1 MNQTA
6 NNPSVSWGTFLKDV
20 LVCSLGAFG
29 GPEAHYGVFTDQMV
43 TKKDYLTEEEIV
55 ELMALCAFLPGPS
68 STQTIIAIGHKVG
81 GPILALL
88 TMLVWALP
96 ALFIMTTLSFLYQ
109 FLDAQNIS
117 DDMLRFIGPMAVGF
131 IILAAYKIGKKV
143 VYDRMTVAL
152 FLFGFITTYFIR
164 AAWIFPLVFLIGG
177 LVSLAVT
184 REKDLWYKVKLNPPY
199 KYLALFLFFTLGS
212 LLAAFVFQNQIVAIF
227 ERFYRYGYLVV
238 GGGQVVIPLMYSELV
253 DVNALMTSEQ
263 FLTGYGLVQ
272 GIPGPM
278 FSFSAYAGGM
288 AVQNATVFTQILGAV
303 AGGIGIFLPGV
314 LLIFFVYP
322 MWENLKLIKGFRVAL
337 KGVTAVA
344 GGLIAVAA
352 VILTQQSGVTLL
364 NLLVTLI
371 TVVLLYT
378 KKVPVP
384 VIIIAVLLLGFL
396 L

>member
-1 MNQTA
+1 MSEMKKNVTW
-6 NNPSVSWGTFLKDV
+6 STFLKDV

-43 TKKDYLTEEEIV
+43 LKKEYLTEEDIV

-68 STQTIIAIGHKVG
+68 STQTIIAIGYKIG
-81 GPILALL
+81 GPLLALL

-96 ALFIMTTLSFLYQ
+96 ALAIMTTLSFLYQ
-109 FLDAQNIS
+109 FLDVWNIS
-117 DDMLRFIGPMAVGF
+117 PDVLRYVGPMAVGF

-143 VYDRMTVAL
+143 VYDKLTLVL
-152 FLFGFITTYFIR
+152 FLFGAITTYFIR
-164 AAWIFPLVFLIGG
+164 SAWIFPLVFLIGG
-177 LVSLAVT
+177 LVTLSIT

-199 KYLALFLFFTLGS
+199 KYMALFIFFTLGS
-212 LLAAFVFQNQIVAIF
+212 MLAAFLFENQLVSLF

-238 GGGQVVIPLMYSELV
+238 GGGQVVIPLMYTELV
-253 DVNALMTSEQ
+253 DVNAFMSSDQ

-272 GIPGPM
+272 GMPGPM

-288 AVQNATVFTQILGAV
+288 AVQNPTVLTQILGAL

-314 LLIFFVYP
+314 LLIYFVYP
-322 MWENLKLIKGFRVAL
+322 MWERLKLVKGFRVAL

-352 VILTQQSGVTLL
+352 VIITQQSGPTWD
-364 NLLVTLI
+364 NLLVTLF
-371 TVVLLYT
+371 TLVLLYT

-384 VIIIAVLLLGFL
+384 VIVGTVILLGFITS
-396 L
+396 

>member
-1 MNQTA
+1 MKKNVTW
-6 NNPSVSWGTFLKDV
+6 STFLKDV

-43 TKKDYLTEEEIV
+43 LKKEYLTEEDIV

-68 STQTIIAIGHKVG
+68 STQTIIAIGYKIG
-81 GPILALL
+81 GPLLALL

-96 ALFIMTTLSFLYQ
+96 ALAIMTTLSFLYQ
-109 FLDAQNIS
+109 FLDVWNIS
-117 DDMLRFIGPMAVGF
+117 PDVLRYVGPMAVGF
-131 IILAAYKIGKKV
+131 IILAAYQIGKKV
-143 VYDRMTVAL
+143 VYDKLTLLL
-152 FLFGFITTYFIR
+152 FLFGAITTYFIR
-164 AAWIFPLVFLIGG
+164 SAWIFPLVFLIGG
-177 LVSLAVT
+177 LVTLSIT

-199 KYLALFLFFTLGS
+199 KYMALFIFFTLGS
-212 LLAAFVFQNQIVAIF
+212 MLAAFLFENQLVSLF

-238 GGGQVVIPLMYSELV
+238 GGGQVVIPLMYTELV
-253 DVNALMTSEQ
+253 DVNAFMSSDQ

-272 GIPGPM
+272 GMPGPM

-288 AVQNATVFTQILGAV
+288 AVQNPTVLTQILGAL

-314 LLIFFVYP
+314 LLIYFVYP
-322 MWENLKLIKGFRVAL
+322 MWERLKLVKGFRVAL

-352 VILTQQSGVTLL
+352 VIITQQSGPTWD
-364 NLLVTLI
+364 NLLVTLF
-371 TVVLLYT
+371 TLVLLYT

-384 VIIIAVLLLGFL
+384 VIVGTVILLGFITS
-396 L
+396 

>member
-1 MNQTA
+1 MKKNV
-6 NNPSVSWGTFLKDV
+6 PWSTFLKDV

-43 TKKDYLTEEEIV
+43 LKKEYLTEEEIV

-68 STQTIIAIGHKVG
+68 STQTIIAIGYKMG
-81 GPILALL
+81 GPLLALL

-96 ALFIMTTLSFLYQ
+96 ALAIMTTLSFLYQ
-109 FLDAQNIS
+109 FLDVWNIS
-117 DDMLRFIGPMAVGF
+117 PDVLRYVGPMAVGF

-143 VYDRMTVAL
+143 VYDKLTLVL
-152 FLFGFITTYFIR
+152 FLFGAITTYFIR
-164 AAWIFPLVFLIGG
+164 SAWIFPLVFLIGG
-177 LVSLAVT
+177 LLTLSIT

-199 KYLALFLFFTLGS
+199 KYMALFIFFTLGS
-212 LLAAFVFQNQIVAIF
+212 LLAAFLFENQFVSLF

-238 GGGQVVIPLMYSELV
+238 GGGQVVIPLMYTELV
-253 DVNALMTSEQ
+253 DVNAFMSSDQ

-272 GIPGPM
+272 GMPGPM

-288 AVQNATVFTQILGAV
+288 AVQNPTVLTQILGAL

-314 LLIFFVYP
+314 LLIYFVYP
-322 MWENLKLIKGFRVAL
+322 MWERLKLVKGFRVAL

-352 VILTQQSGVTLL
+352 VILTQQSGATWD
-364 NLLVTLI
+364 NLLVTMVTL
-371 TVVLLYT
+371 VLLYT

-384 VIIIAVLLLGFL
+384 VIVVTVILLGFFVS
-396 L
+396 

>member
-1 MNQTA
+1 MSEMKKNV
-6 NNPSVSWGTFLKDV
+6 PWSTFLKDV

-43 TKKDYLTEEEIV
+43 LKKEYLTEEDIV

-68 STQTIIAIGHKVG
+68 STQTIIAIGYKIG
-81 GPILALL
+81 GPLLALL

-96 ALFIMTTLSFLYQ
+96 ALAIMTTLSFLYQ
-109 FLDAQNIS
+109 FLDVWNIS
-117 DDMLRFIGPMAVGF
+117 PDVLRYVGPMAVGF

-143 VYDRMTVAL
+143 VYDKLTLLL
-152 FLFGFITTYFIR
+152 FLFGAITTYFIR
-164 AAWIFPLVFLIGG
+164 SAWIFPLVFLIGG
-177 LVSLAVT
+177 LLTLSIT

-199 KYLALFLFFTLGS
+199 KYMALFIFFTLGS
-212 LLAAFVFQNQIVAIF
+212 MLAAFLFENQLVSLF

-238 GGGQVVIPLMYSELV
+238 GGGQVVIPLMYTELV
-253 DVNALMTSEQ
+253 DVNAFMSSDQ

-272 GIPGPM
+272 GMPGPM

-288 AVQNATVFTQILGAV
+288 AVQNPTVLTQILGAL

-314 LLIFFVYP
+314 LLIYFVYP
-322 MWENLKLIKGFRVAL
+322 MWERLKLVKGFRVAL

-352 VILTQQSGVTLL
+352 VIIIQQSGPTWY
-364 NLLVTLI
+364 NLLVTLF
-371 TVVLLYT
+371 TLVLLYT

-384 VIIIAVLLLGFL
+384 VIVGTVILLGFITS
-396 L
+396 

>member
-1 MNQTA
+1 MKKNV
-6 NNPSVSWGTFLKDV
+6 PWSTFLKDV

-43 TKKDYLTEEEIV
+43 LKKEYLTEEDIV

-68 STQTIIAIGHKVG
+68 STQTIIAIGYKMG
-81 GPILALL
+81 GPLLALL

-96 ALFIMTTLSFLYQ
+96 ALAIMTTLSFLYQ
-109 FLDAQNIS
+109 FLDVWNIS
-117 DDMLRFIGPMAVGF
+117 PDVLRYVGPMAVGF

-143 VYDRMTVAL
+143 VYDKLTLLL
-152 FLFGFITTYFIR
+152 FLFGAITTYFIR
-164 AAWIFPLVFLIGG
+164 SAWIFPLVFLIGG
-177 LVSLAVT
+177 LVTLSIT
-184 REKDLWYKVKLNPPY
+184 REENLWYKVKLNPPY
-199 KYLALFLFFTLGS
+199 KYMALFIFFTLGS
-212 LLAAFVFQNQIVAIF
+212 MLAAFLFENQLVSLF

-238 GGGQVVIPLMYSELV
+238 GGGQVVIPLMYTELV
-253 DVNALMTSEQ
+253 DVNAFMSSDQ

-272 GIPGPM
+272 GMPGPM

-288 AVQNATVFTQILGAV
+288 AVQNPTVLTQILGAL

-314 LLIFFVYP
+314 LLIYFVYP
-322 MWENLKLIKGFRVAL
+322 MWERLKLVKGFRVAL

-352 VILTQQSGVTLL
+352 VIITQQSGPTWD
-364 NLLVTLI
+364 NLLVTLF
-371 TVVLLYT
+371 TLVLLYT

-384 VIIIAVLLLGFL
+384 VIVGTVILLGFITS
-396 L
+396 

>member
-1 MNQTA
+1 MSEMKKNV
-6 NNPSVSWGTFLKDV
+6 PWSTFLKDV

-43 TKKDYLTEEEIV
+43 LKKEYLTEEDIV

-68 STQTIIAIGHKVG
+68 STQTIIAIGYKIG
-81 GPILALL
+81 GPLLALL

-96 ALFIMTTLSFLYQ
+96 ALAIMTTLSFLYQ
-109 FLDAQNIS
+109 FLDVWNIS
-117 DDMLRFIGPMAVGF
+117 PDVLRYVGPMAVGF
-131 IILAAYKIGKKV
+131 IILAAYKIGMKV
-143 VYDRMTVAL
+143 VYDKLTLLL
-152 FLFGFITTYFIR
+152 FLFGAITTYFIR
-164 AAWIFPLVFLIGG
+164 SAWIFPLVFLVGG
-177 LVSLAVT
+177 LVTLSIT

-199 KYLALFLFFTLGS
+199 KYMALFIFFTLGS
-212 LLAAFVFQNQIVAIF
+212 LLAAFLFENQFVSLF

-238 GGGQVVIPLMYSELV
+238 GGGQVVIPLMYTELV
-253 DVNALMTSEQ
+253 DVNAFMSSDQ

-272 GIPGPM
+272 GMPGPM

-288 AVQNATVFTQILGAV
+288 AVQNPTVLTQILGAL

-314 LLIFFVYP
+314 LLIYFVYP
-322 MWENLKLIKGFRVAL
+322 MWERLKLVKGFRVAL

-352 VILTQQSGVTLL
+352 VIITQQSGPTWD
-364 NLLVTLI
+364 NLLVTLF
-371 TVVLLYT
+371 TLVLLYT

-384 VIIIAVLLLGFL
+384 VIVGTVILLGFITS
-396 L
+396 

>member
-1 MNQTA
+1 MKKNV
-6 NNPSVSWGTFLKDV
+6 PWSTFLKDV

-43 TKKDYLTEEEIV
+43 LKKEYLTEEDIV

-68 STQTIIAIGHKVG
+68 STQTIIAIGYKIG
-81 GPILALL
+81 GPLLALL

-96 ALFIMTTLSFLYQ
+96 ALAIMTTLSFLYQ
-109 FLDAQNIS
+109 FLDVWNIS
-117 DDMLRFIGPMAVGF
+117 PDVLRYVGPMAVGF

-143 VYDRMTVAL
+143 VYDKLTLLL
-152 FLFGFITTYFIR
+152 FLFGAITTYFIR
-164 AAWIFPLVFLIGG
+164 SAWIFPLVFLIGG
-177 LVSLAVT
+177 LLTLSIT

-199 KYLALFLFFTLGS
+199 KYMALFIFFTLGS
-212 LLAAFVFQNQIVAIF
+212 MLAAFLFENQLVSLF

-238 GGGQVVIPLMYSELV
+238 GGGQVVIPLMYTELV
-253 DVNALMTSEQ
+253 DVNAFMSSDQ

-272 GIPGPM
+272 GMPGPM

-288 AVQNATVFTQILGAV
+288 AVQNPTVLTQILGAL

-314 LLIFFVYP
+314 LLIYFVYP
-322 MWENLKLIKGFRVAL
+322 MWERLKLVKGFRVAL

-352 VILTQQSGVTLL
+352 VIIIQQSGPTWY
-364 NLLVTLI
+364 NLLVTLF
-371 TVVLLYT
+371 TLVLLYT

-384 VIIIAVLLLGFL
+384 VIVGTVILLGFITS
-396 L
+396 

>member
-1 MNQTA
+1 MTDLTKQPNWTA
-6 NNPSVSWGTFLKDV
+6 FLKDV
-20 LVCSLGAFG
+20 LICSLGAFG

-43 TKKDYLTEEEIV
+43 TKKGYLTEEDIV

-81 GPILALL
+81 GPVLALL

-96 ALFIMTTLSFLYQ
+96 ALAIMTTLSFLYQ
-109 FLDAQNIS
+109 FLASQNI
-117 DDMLRFIGPMAVGF
+117 DLDVLRFIGPMAVGF
-131 IILAAYKIGKKV
+131 IILASYKIGKKV
-143 VYDRMTVAL
+143 VYDKMTAAL
-152 FLFGFITTYFIR
+152 FAFGLVTTYFIR
-164 AAWIFPLVFLIGG
+164 DAWIFPVVFLIGG
-177 LVSLAVT
+177 LVSLYLT
-184 REKDLWYKVKLNPPY
+184 REKNLWNRVKLNPPY

-212 LLAAFVFQNQIVAIF
+212 LLAVALFQNELIALF

-253 DVNALMTSEQ
+253 DVNNFMSSQE

-278 FSFSAYAGGM
+278 FSFSAYAGGLS
-288 AVQNATVFTQILGAV
+288 VTDPTIFSQV
-303 AGGIGIFLPGV
+303 AGALISGIGIFLPGV
-314 LLIFFVYP
+314 LLIYFVYP

-337 KGVTAVA
+337 KGVTAVT
-344 GGLIAVAA
+344 GGLMAVAA
-352 VILTQQSGVTLL
+352 VVLTQQSGLTWE
-364 NLLVTLI
+364 NLLITLV

-378 KKVPVP
+378 KKIPVP
-384 VIIIAVLLLGFL
+384 LIIITIIGLGFL

>member
-1 MNQTA
+1 MSEMKKNV
-6 NNPSVSWGTFLKDV
+6 PWSTFLKDV

-43 TKKDYLTEEEIV
+43 LKKEYLTEEDIV

-68 STQTIIAIGHKVG
+68 STQTIIAIGYKLG
-81 GPILALL
+81 GPLLALL

-96 ALFIMTTLSFLYQ
+96 ALAIMTTLSFLYQ
-109 FLDAQNIS
+109 FLDVWNIS
-117 DDMLRFIGPMAVGF
+117 PDVLRYVGPMAVGF

-143 VYDRMTVAL
+143 VYDKLTLLL
-152 FLFGFITTYFIR
+152 FLFGAITTYFIR
-164 AAWIFPLVFLIGG
+164 SAWIFPLVFLIGG
-177 LVSLAVT
+177 LVTLSIT
-184 REKDLWYKVKLNPPY
+184 REENLWYKVKLNPPY
-199 KYLALFLFFTLGS
+199 KYMALFIFFTLGS
-212 LLAAFVFQNQIVAIF
+212 MLAAFLFENQLVSLF

-238 GGGQVVIPLMYSELV
+238 GGGQVVIPLMYTELV
-253 DVNALMTSEQ
+253 DVNAFMSSDQ

-272 GIPGPM
+272 GMPGPM

-288 AVQNATVFTQILGAV
+288 AVQNPTVLTQILGAL

-314 LLIFFVYP
+314 LLIYFVYP
-322 MWENLKLIKGFRVAL
+322 MWERLKLVKGFRVAL

-352 VILTQQSGVTLL
+352 VILTQQSGATWD
-364 NLLVTLI
+364 NLLVTLF
-371 TVVLLYT
+371 TLVLLYT

-384 VIIIAVLLLGFL
+384 VIVGTVILLGFFVS
-396 L
+396 

>member
-1 MNQTA
+1 MKKNV
-6 NNPSVSWGTFLKDV
+6 PWSTFLKDV

-43 TKKDYLTEEEIV
+43 LKKEYLTEEDIV

-68 STQTIIAIGHKVG
+68 STQTIIAIGYKIG
-81 GPILALL
+81 GPLLALL

-96 ALFIMTTLSFLYQ
+96 ALAIMTTLSFLYQ
-109 FLDAQNIS
+109 FLDVWNIS
-117 DDMLRFIGPMAVGF
+117 PDVLRYVGPMAVGF

-143 VYDRMTVAL
+143 VYDKLTLLL
-152 FLFGFITTYFIR
+152 FLFGAITTYFIR
-164 AAWIFPLVFLIGG
+164 SAWIFPLVFLIGG
-177 LVSLAVT
+177 LLTLSIT

-199 KYLALFLFFTLGS
+199 KYMALFIFFTLGS
-212 LLAAFVFQNQIVAIF
+212 MLAAFLFENQLVSLF

-238 GGGQVVIPLMYSELV
+238 GGGQVVIPLMYTELV
-253 DVNALMTSEQ
+253 DVNAFMSSDQ

-272 GIPGPM
+272 GMPGPM

-288 AVQNATVFTQILGAV
+288 AVQNPTVLTQILGAL

-314 LLIFFVYP
+314 LLIYFVYP
-322 MWENLKLIKGFRVAL
+322 MWERLKLVKGFRVAL

-352 VILTQQSGVTLL
+352 VIITQQSGPTWE
-364 NLLVTLI
+364 NLLVTLF
-371 TVVLLYT
+371 TLVLLYT

-384 VIIIAVLLLGFL
+384 VIVGTFILLGFITS
-396 L
+396 

>member
-1 MNQTA
+1 MKKNV
-6 NNPSVSWGTFLKDV
+6 PWSTFLKDV

-43 TKKDYLTEEEIV
+43 LKKEYLTEEDIV

-68 STQTIIAIGHKVG
+68 STQTIIAIGYKMG
-81 GPILALL
+81 GPLLALL

-96 ALFIMTTLSFLYQ
+96 ALAIMTTLSFLYQ
-109 FLDAQNIS
+109 FLDVWNIS
-117 DDMLRFIGPMAVGF
+117 PDVLRYVGPMAVGF

-143 VYDRMTVAL
+143 VYDKLTLVL
-152 FLFGFITTYFIR
+152 FLFGAITTYFIR
-164 AAWIFPLVFLIGG
+164 SAWIFPLVFLIGG
-177 LVSLAVT
+177 LVTLSIT

-199 KYLALFLFFTLGS
+199 KYMALFIFFTLGS
-212 LLAAFVFQNQIVAIF
+212 LLAAFLFENQFVSLF

-238 GGGQVVIPLMYSELV
+238 GGGQVVIPLMYTELV
-253 DVNALMTSEQ
+253 DVNAFMSSDQ

-272 GIPGPM
+272 GMPGPM

-288 AVQNATVFTQILGAV
+288 AVQNPTVLTQILGAL

-314 LLIFFVYP
+314 LLIYFVYP
-322 MWENLKLIKGFRVAL
+322 MWERLKLVKGFRVAL

-352 VILTQQSGVTLL
+352 VILTQQSGATWD
-364 NLLVTLI
+364 NLLVTLF
-371 TVVLLYT
+371 TLVLLYT

-384 VIIIAVLLLGFL
+384 VIVGTVILLGFIVS
-396 L
+396 

>member
-1 MNQTA
+1 MSEMKKNV
-6 NNPSVSWGTFLKDV
+6 PWSTFLKDV

-43 TKKDYLTEEEIV
+43 LKKEYLTEEDIV

-68 STQTIIAIGHKVG
+68 STQTIIAIGYKMG
-81 GPILALL
+81 GPLLALL

-96 ALFIMTTLSFLYQ
+96 ALAIMTTLSFLYQ
-109 FLDAQNIS
+109 FLDVWNIS
-117 DDMLRFIGPMAVGF
+117 PDVLRYVGPMAVGF

-143 VYDRMTVAL
+143 VYDKLTLVL
-152 FLFGFITTYFIR
+152 FLFGAITTYFIR
-164 AAWIFPLVFLIGG
+164 SAWIFPLVFLIGG
-177 LVSLAVT
+177 LVTLSIT

-199 KYLALFLFFTLGS
+199 KYMALFIFFTLGS
-212 LLAAFVFQNQIVAIF
+212 LLAAFLFENQFVSLF

-238 GGGQVVIPLMYSELV
+238 GGGQVVIPLMYTELV
-253 DVNALMTSEQ
+253 DVNAFMSSDQ

-272 GIPGPM
+272 GMPGPM

-288 AVQNATVFTQILGAV
+288 AVQNPTVLTQILGAL

-314 LLIFFVYP
+314 LLIYFVYP
-322 MWENLKLIKGFRVAL
+322 MWERLKLVKGFRVAL

-352 VILTQQSGVTLL
+352 VILTQQSGATWD
-364 NLLVTLI
+364 NLLVTLF
-371 TVVLLYT
+371 TLVLLYT

-384 VIIIAVLLLGFL
+384 VIVGTVILLGFIVS
-396 L
+396 

>member
-1 MNQTA
+1 MSEMKKNV
-6 NNPSVSWGTFLKDV
+6 PWSTFLKDV

-43 TKKDYLTEEEIV
+43 LKKEYLTEEDIV

-68 STQTIIAIGHKVG
+68 STQTIIAIGYKMG
-81 GPILALL
+81 GPLLALL

-96 ALFIMTTLSFLYQ
+96 ALAIMTTLSFLYQ
-109 FLDAQNIS
+109 FLDVWNIS
-117 DDMLRFIGPMAVGF
+117 PDVLRYVGPMAVGF

-143 VYDRMTVAL
+143 VYDKLTLLL
-152 FLFGFITTYFIR
+152 FLFGAITTYFIR
-164 AAWIFPLVFLIGG
+164 SAWIFPLVFLVGG
-177 LVSLAVT
+177 LITLSIT
-184 REKDLWYKVKLNPPY
+184 REENLWYKVKLNPPY
-199 KYLALFLFFTLGS
+199 KYMALFIFFTLGS
-212 LLAAFVFQNQIVAIF
+212 MLAAFLFENQLVSLF

-238 GGGQVVIPLMYSELV
+238 GGGQVVIPLMYTELV
-253 DVNALMTSEQ
+253 DVNAFMSSDQ

-272 GIPGPM
+272 GMPGPM

-288 AVQNATVFTQILGAV
+288 AVQNPTVLTQILGAL

-314 LLIFFVYP
+314 LLIYFVYP
-322 MWENLKLIKGFRVAL
+322 MWERLKLVKGFRVAL

-352 VILTQQSGVTLL
+352 VILTQQSGATWD
-364 NLLVTLI
+364 NLLVTLF
-371 TVVLLYT
+371 TLVLLYT

-384 VIIIAVLLLGFL
+384 VIVGTVILLGFFVS
-396 L
+396 

>member
-1 MNQTA
+1 MKKNV
-6 NNPSVSWGTFLKDV
+6 PWSTFLKDV

-43 TKKDYLTEEEIV
+43 LKKEYLTEEEIV

-68 STQTIIAIGHKVG
+68 STQTIIAIGYKMG
-81 GPILALL
+81 GPLLALL

-96 ALFIMTTLSFLYQ
+96 ALAIMTTLSFLYQ
-109 FLDAQNIS
+109 FLDVWNIS
-117 DDMLRFIGPMAVGF
+117 PDVLRYVGPMAVGF

-143 VYDRMTVAL
+143 VYDKLTLVL
-152 FLFGFITTYFIR
+152 FLFGAITTYFIR
-164 AAWIFPLVFLIGG
+164 SAWIFPLVFLIGG
-177 LVSLAVT
+177 LLTLSIT

-199 KYLALFLFFTLGS
+199 KYMALFIFFTLGS
-212 LLAAFVFQNQIVAIF
+212 LLAAFLFENQFVSLF

-238 GGGQVVIPLMYSELV
+238 GGGQVVIPLMYTELV
-253 DVNALMTSEQ
+253 DVNAFMSSDQ

-272 GIPGPM
+272 GMPGPM

-288 AVQNATVFTQILGAV
+288 AVQNPTVLTQILGAL

-314 LLIFFVYP
+314 LLIYFVYP
-322 MWENLKLIKGFRVAL
+322 MWERLKLVKGFRVAL

-352 VILTQQSGVTLL
+352 VILTQQIGATWD
-364 NLLVTLI
+364 NLLVTLV
-371 TVVLLYT
+371 TLVLLYT

-384 VIIIAVLLLGFL
+384 VIVVTVILLGFFVS
-396 L
+396 

>member
-1 MNQTA
+1 MKKNV
-6 NNPSVSWGTFLKDV
+6 PWSTFLKDV

-43 TKKDYLTEEEIV
+43 LKKEYLTEEDIV

-68 STQTIIAIGHKVG
+68 STQTIIAIGYKMG
-81 GPILALL
+81 GPLLALL

-96 ALFIMTTLSFLYQ
+96 ALAIMTTLSFLYQ
-109 FLDAQNIS
+109 FLDVWNIS
-117 DDMLRFIGPMAVGF
+117 PDVLRYVGPMAVGF

-143 VYDRMTVAL
+143 VYDKLTLLL
-152 FLFGFITTYFIR
+152 FLFGAITTYFIR
-164 AAWIFPLVFLIGG
+164 SAWIFPLVFLIGG
-177 LVSLAVT
+177 LVTLSIT

-199 KYLALFLFFTLGS
+199 KYMALFIFFTLGS
-212 LLAAFVFQNQIVAIF
+212 LLAAFLFENQIVSLF

-238 GGGQVVIPLMYSELV
+238 GGGQVVIPLMYTELV
-253 DVNALMTSEQ
+253 DVNAFMSSDQ

-272 GIPGPM
+272 GMPGPM

-288 AVQNATVFTQILGAV
+288 AVHNPTVLTQILGAL

-314 LLIFFVYP
+314 LLIYFVYP
-322 MWENLKLIKGFRVAL
+322 MWERLKLVKGFRVAL

-352 VILTQQSGVTLL
+352 VILTQQSGATWD
-364 NLLVTLI
+364 NLLVTLF
-371 TVVLLYT
+371 TLVLLYT

-384 VIIIAVLLLGFL
+384 VIVGTVILLGFFVS
-396 L
+396 